1 MAMLT
6 LGTNHRGFPQN
17 LFFSVSSSFFQY
29 GVCVYKMCVYTHIHT
44 HTVLEKG
51 GDICVYIYIYT
62 HYLFIDTLSI
72 STYLPLIFQLKAE
85 TILSFTSIIFLSGI
99 NRVLLL

>member
-29 GVCVYKMCVYTHIHT
+29 GVCVCTRCVYAHTHTHTHT

-62 HYLFIDTLSI
+62 HYLFIDILSI

-85 TILSFTSIIFLSGI
+85 TI
-99 NRVLLL
+99 